1 MGARSFAR
9 PWIHAFRPFELEA
22 AWWTPAQRTFSD
34 QLFRAR
40 IAAHPVI
47 VLPTIH
53 RLPEMGIPQVCVL
66 GRSNVGKSSL
76 INALVHGKDVW
87 SASYSSFTGQ
97 VIVVDLSELD
107 SKSSED
113 FQGSKWLENKSLPRL
128 ASTGRDARSR
138 NRQPVGFDLEWPP
151 DRMKD
156 SNNPI
161 ALMQFSD
168 DETALLVRTH
178 RTERWLPNILK
189 QVLSS
194 ENCQKIC
201 VGWDGADKKK
211 MKSSFELEVAGLLDL
226 ATLASQKGLRERGLK
241 ALAEHFGLHMKK
253 DGTDQIAYAAEDA
266 YFTYILKDKLEAL
279 PDLEEEGVD
288 LAVEGQLALQPG
300 WKEAGKREDALER
313 QQSRALAQL
322 LVKGLLIPKGRCQG
336 ERDTEKGEW
345 KCRLCEHVVI
355 KSVQSIESHI
365 KSKQHQKAVS
375 PEAEVNSPSKDPFD
389 RLWNIPDYVDFAQQ
403 ELVCTLCSSKSASV
417 LGMYQHL
424 AGDKHYRRDIIWIK
438 ERNQLEYTE
447 TGRPVVRKGF
457 VRGQPRAEAEAKA
470 AQGSKEG
477 KEATGEESRWSLGRA
492 GSLAKRYYYWP
503 VADRTKTQ
511 WHYPAANGAKPARTE
526 SRLEEKVE
534 KPPEKKVEK
543 KVEEA
548 PKLSKT
554 SERTSKL
561 PEVDD
566 EWEEHETEFGCKF
579 YYNLKTQTSHWQR
592 SLDPAPSKPPL
603 SRRFEMRG
611 ERAGRE
617 CDGVAEIVL
626 PPGWRQVADEAGK
639 TFYWDAE
646 TQKSSWNPPPNYK
659 QKDWQRKVTGEGAYW
674 IWIGTELES
683 SMSFWDTWR
692 STDRFQDSEVT
703 FPPKSGAVCAPWAMS
718 VPARRRKDDSL
729 PAASADELEAESSQ
743 PPEPSELC
751 ERSWAKTEGPTV
763 EVWVAQLLRGY
774 AEEQLQFEELSFCY
788 GLRWRSKSSNGV
800 DFHWVTLQLDVQRG
814 DSEQRRLVDFE
825 GHRSSDFRKDEAMH
839 CVDHELVRHLHRW
852 LLPSLASPVLLLDR
866 AGRGVGTHLLQ
877 EMLNEECWAA
887 ESDSELLENLSI
899 QDGPVGPKD
908 ALNRPGYGPAHKV
921 SDELR
926 QGWEDLVKAY
936 LKRSQGLRRAIC
948 LVDSSQGL
956 RRQDERLW
964 ETVMESGRQMMVVL
978 TKADKCHPVDLHK
991 NVAEVL
997 AALQHLDQELIWP
1010 YVHAVSAEHDLGLR
1024 EFRASVSYITMVVG
1038 WIIAGYFGCGFLLHL
1053 LLWLCAWLQ
1062 SLCCPRRWPDVAV
1075 QNKRKSE
1082 GGEQAIVGAGHEC
1095 YEYDTPGWPPYA
1107 LFKVVFA
1114 ICTGLLPFRL
1124 ISFVLVFCLTILTA
1138 RPVDRGICN
1147 AGFAL
1152 LSRLLCNLSA
1162 VYTVQ
1167 VFHKER
1173 LDWIGRPG
1181 KHPVLVP
1188 NHISMLEAFYL
1199 EYLTWGMSGC
1209 VAKSQFAIPG
1219 VRSATQFSN
1228 AVAVDTKDKDV
1239 KQKVNEGILKF
1250 VHNEPDEKGRYPCGR
1265 AFVIYPEGITNSQRG
1280 LFRFNTGAFATGMAV
1295 QPVVQRFP
1303 YKYMMLGNRPAN
1315 SMDLQANGL
1324 QSVMSKRFMK
1334 NKVLCKYFAEG
1345 TCTRGKR
1352 CRFAHDVKLASPLLS
1367 PLAAGDDHRVD
1378 RWMSHTSTA
1387 SSTAELTGEAGLRM
1401 PMMRPVVIAAPPGL
1415 SGERVPLEIFSL

>member
-1 MGARSFAR
+1 MYRRLCARKTDD
-9 PWIHAFRPFELEA
+9 E
-22 AWWTPAQRTFSD
+22 
-34 QLFRAR
+34 
-40 IAAHPVI
+40 
-47 VLPTIH
+47 
-53 RLPEMGIPQVCVL
+53 
-66 GRSNVGKSSL
+66 
-76 INALVHGKDVW
+76 

-113 FQGSKWLENKSLPRL
+113 FQGSKWLENK
-128 ASTGRDARSR
+128 SR

-253 DGTDQIAYAAEDA
+253 ETRVARSNWAALHLTEDQIAYAAEDA

-300 WKEAGKREDALER
+300 WKEAGIVRKHDGLHCALCSQGPMNTHENVKMHLR
-313 QQSRALAQL
+313 GNNHVKKTKALQ
-322 LVKGLLIPKGRCQG
+322 GLGPEGHYVLTQEQENNGIYAGDG
-336 ERDTEKGEW
+336 TNGAEKGEW

-424 AGDKHYRRDIIWIK
+424 AGDKHYRRVQQKKEKDIIWIK

-477 KEATGEESRWSLGRA
+477 KEATGEESRWTCPEGLPDGWAMSFDDA
-492 GSLAKRYYYWP
+492 SKRYYYWP

-611 ERAGRE
+611 ERVSSSETLQSKRRPSTGSLKAEKRCESAGRE

-683 SMSFWDTWR
+683 SMSFW
-692 STDRFQDSEVT
+692 
-703 FPPKSGAVCAPWAMS
+703 
-718 VPARRRKDDSL
+718 
-729 PAASADELEAESSQ
+729 
-743 PPEPSELC
+743 
-751 ERSWAKTEGPTV
+751 
-763 EVWVAQLLRGY
+763 
-774 AEEQLQFEELSFCY
+774 
-788 GLRWRSKSSNGV
+788 
-800 DFHWVTLQLDVQRG
+800 
-814 DSEQRRLVDFE
+814 
-825 GHRSSDFRKDEAMH
+825 
-839 CVDHELVRHLHRW
+839 
-852 LLPSLASPVLLLDR
+852 
-866 AGRGVGTHLLQ
+866 
-877 EMLNEECWAA
+877 
-887 ESDSELLENLSI
+887 ESDPNWS
-899 QDGPVGPKD
+899 
-908 ALNRPGYGPAHKV
+908 
-921 SDELR
+921 
-926 QGWEDLVKAY
+926 
-936 LKRSQGLRRAIC
+936 RR
-948 LVDSSQGL
+948 
-956 RRQDERLW
+956 
-964 ETVMESGRQMMVVL
+964 
-978 TKADKCHPVDLHK
+978 VDL
-991 NVAEVL
+991 
-997 AALQHLDQELIWP
+997 
-1010 YVHAVSAEHDLGLR
+1010 
-1024 EFRASVSYITMVVG
+1024 
-1038 WIIAGYFGCGFLLHL
+1038 
-1053 LLWLCAWLQ
+1053 
-1062 SLCCPRRWPDVAV
+1062 
-1075 QNKRKSE
+1075 E
-1082 GGEQAIVGAGHEC
+1082 G
-1095 YEYDTPGWPPYA
+1095 
-1107 LFKVVFA
+1107 
-1114 ICTGLLPFRL
+1114 R
-1124 ISFVLVFCLTILTA
+1124 
-1138 RPVDRGICN
+1138 
-1147 AGFAL
+1147 
-1152 LSRLLCNLSA
+1152 
-1162 VYTVQ
+1162 
-1167 VFHKER
+1167 
-1173 LDWIGRPG
+1173 
-1181 KHPVLVP
+1181 
-1188 NHISMLEAFYL
+1188 
-1199 EYLTWGMSGC
+1199 
-1209 VAKSQFAIPG
+1209 
-1219 VRSATQFSN
+1219 
-1228 AVAVDTKDKDV
+1228 
-1239 KQKVNEGILKF
+1239 
-1250 VHNEPDEKGRYPCGR
+1250 
-1265 AFVIYPEGITNSQRG
+1265 IYWS
-1280 LFRFNTGAFATGMAV
+1280 
-1295 QPVVQRFP
+1295 
-1303 YKYMMLGNRPAN
+1303 
-1315 SMDLQANGL
+1315 
-1324 QSVMSKRFMK
+1324 
-1334 NKVLCKYFAEG
+1334 
-1345 TCTRGKR
+1345 
-1352 CRFAHDVKLASPLLS
+1352 
-1367 PLAAGDDHRVD
+1367 HRVD
-1378 RWMSHTSTA
+1378 QVRFYEPAM
-1387 SSTAELTGEAGLRM
+1387 
-1401 PMMRPVVIAAPPGL
+1401 
-1415 SGERVPLEIFSL
+1415 